1 MHLFKTENY
10 EEKPFSIFS
19 IEDPDF
25 TAEIR
30 QMKFSPDGL
39 FIMLGSTEN
48 VICLIDSFDGK
59 PKHKFK
65 A

>member
-1 MHLFKTENY
+1 VHLFNTENY

-30 QMKFSPDGL
+30 QMKFSPVGL